1 MTQESTVTETPEV
14 AAPSFTVQDLATTR
28 SIIEVAASRGAF
40 KAEEM
45 AVVGQTY
52 NKLSAF
58 LAAVAPAAAE
68 SNVADEDVAETAET
82 SQEDA

>member
-58 LAAVAPAAAE
+58 LAAVAPAAE
-68 SNVADEDVAETAET
+68 NNGADEVVAETAET